1 MQAPGWKIPPIGGK
15 IGDKFD
21 PKKDAMAASFGTH
34 PKPPRQPAEAG
45 KPIVDPAGWSP
56 DEIRDR
62 GDLSYHLTGADIDDI
77 TAAVAG
83 VKKRG
88 IDIVDIRRDNF
99 PLPRFAEVLGD
110 VRAEL
115 LEGLGFATLRGLPV
129 ADLGKEGS
137 AIAFFGLGCHLGQ
150 ALSQNAAGH
159 VLGHIKD
166 LGLDYNAPLVRG
178 YQTGAAMGFH
188 TDQCDYAALLCL
200 QTAKSGGES
209 RVASSITLYN
219 RMLERRPDLVAELT
233 SDFYW
238 DRHGEIPP
246 GEEPWYKN
254 PVFNFERGY
263 FSGRGISN
271 TILKAQRLPG
281 VPPFTEAQKQA
292 IEMFR
297 ALVPECAV
305 DIEFQPG
312 DMQILQN
319 HVMLHTRTAFEDWP
333 EPERKRHLYRL
344 WLEDP
349 DGRPIPKV
357 VRDTFRGVEVEGF
370 TPKAPLEADAAA

>member
-1 MQAPGWKIPPIGGK
+1 MAPK
-15 IGDKFD
+15 
-21 PKKDAMAASFGTH
+21 FGTH
-34 PKPPRQPAEAG
+34 PKPPRQPAVPG
-45 KPIVDPAGWSP
+45 QPIVDPAGWTP
-56 DEIRDR
+56 EEIRGL
-62 GDLSYHLTGADIDDI
+62 GDLSYHLTGADIDGLGD
-77 TAAVAG
+77 AVAG
-83 VKKRG
+83 IKQRG
-88 IDIVDIRRDNF
+88 IGIVDIRRDNF
-99 PLPRFAEVLGD
+99 PLPCLSEVLD
-110 VRAEL
+110 DIRAEL
-115 LEGLGFATLRGLPV
+115 LDGLGFVTLRGLPV
-129 ADLGKEGS
+129 NDLGKEGS
-137 AIAFFGLGCHLGQ
+137 AIAFFGLGSHLGL

-159 VLGHIKD
+159 VLGHIKN
-166 LGLDYNAPLVRG
+166 LGLDYDAPLVRG
-178 YQTGAAMGFH
+178 YQTGTAMGFH
-188 TDQCDYAALLCL
+188 TDQCDYVALLCM
-200 QTAKSGGES
+200 QTAKSGGLS

-219 RMLERRPDLVAELT
+219 RMLELRPDLVAELT

-254 PVFNFERGY
+254 PVFNFEQGY

-281 VPPFTEAQKQA
+281 VPAFTDAQKDA

-297 ALVPECAV
+297 AMVPECAV
-305 DIEFQPG
+305 EIEFRQG

-319 HVMLHTRTAFEDWP
+319 HVMLHTRTAFEDWD

-349 DGRPIPKV
+349 AGRPIPKV

-370 TPKAPLEADAAA
+370 TPKAPLEAPEAAA